1 MHTLDRNI
9 NPIKDLKK
17 EAFPSFFFVSMDI
30 LDKRSCKS
38 TLLQVIEV
46 TAPSLRSNFDARLK
60 KPDFSALEK
69 EF

>member
-1 MHTLDRNI
+1 
-9 NPIKDLKK
+9 
-17 EAFPSFFFVSMDI
+17 MDI

-60 KPDFSALEK
+60 KTRFLALMKKINEIGGALVKLYFSEGTNA
-69 EF
+69 